1 MESNMD
7 RSEILSELEAMFGT
21 SRDEDITA
29 AIEMD
34 DYGDYDD
41 VVAIP
46 LNHPNR
52 FQILK
57 NIGNNLGTR
66 FEYEGSIEDLHHA
79 IEVTEMAIA
88 AMPPDQPA
96 EDQADVLAEL
106 GHWLNT
112 MFTHAKSMD
121 SLNRSVQIT
130 EQALD
135 MLPELEYD
143 SERAALQGDLA
154 TRLYD
159 RHEETGSIPD
169 LVRAIEL
176 TGKAIKATPEW
187 GSYPDRGGLLENLR
201 DWLVQWFEK
210 SGHIDELDTLQV
222 DKLDQTLDQ
231 TIEVINT
238 AIEAMPS
245 DHPHLHPL
253 LNNLGTRL
261 LKRFLLTA
269 SMKDLNRAVEVAEQA
284 VAAMPPHLRP
294 VALLNLGSQLGA
306 RFELS
311 GSLEDL
317 DNGIK
322 ATEEVLVVIT
332 EKHTSRWKV
341 LGNLAHQLS
350 RRFDQTRSE
359 EDLNRAVETC
369 ELALKA
375 ARSQDALVAGLIH
388 LGACLNRRFQ
398 LTGAINDI
406 DRAIQATEEAVSA
419 TPTANHER
427 ANWLHNLGASLGSR
441 FEKTGL
447 RRDLDQAIEYTEM
460 AVSGTS
466 LDHPSFADKTYGLST
481 FLIQRFRQNNIDQD
495 LERSLVLCKEGWG
508 SQRSRPSARILVAWR
523 AALILAT
530 RSEWREADAL
540 LKDAVKL
547 LPAVSPR
554 YLKDEDKQAMISSFS
569 GLASLAAAAT
579 LNAGGGGEQ
588 ALEILELGRGVVN
601 GLLLEMRTDISDL
614 EARYPDLAEQ
624 FRVRRDALDSP
635 VDVAAHSISSLDDV
649 GVSAASR
656 LNWRHETT
664 QRFDE
669 TVSAIR
675 AQPGFERFLLPP
687 TADEM
692 MAAAKLGPIVVI
704 NLSSYRCDAFLV
716 QSHQITVLELPD
728 LNVESAQEHA
738 KQIRLGRQSGAP
750 RQTRAMLEWL
760 WGVAAKPILKRLGF
774 EKHPAEWPRIW
785 WIPTGVIS
793 NLPIHAAG
801 IHTKDST
808 ETVLDRVMSSY
819 SLSIKTLIYA
829 RRHGAPESL
838 GAGRILLC
846 SMPNTPSQ
854 RTLPFALK
862 ETNLVK
868 GLCPSLQLSAIEP
881 PRNKEAILEHLRTSD
896 MFHFAGHGL
905 SNPTKP
911 LQSYLLLD
919 DWSQDPLTVACLRDS
934 RLQVK
939 APFLSY
945 LSACET
951 GANDASKLVDE
962 GIHLVSACQVAG
974 FRHVVG
980 TLWAASDKHCLDI
993 AKVFYE
999 TLRDEGITDRS
1010 VCLGLHLAV
1019 RALRDIEMELSHNE
1033 MEGREGRRDAME
1045 DGNGLTVDSDLVQE
1059 SMISLETMNRAHNGR
1074 NVIMIEEDEEMYLL
1088 HWIPYVHFGV

>member
-1 MESNMD
+1 MD
-7 RSEILSELEAMFGT
+7 RSEILSEFEAMFGT

-34 DYGDYDD
+34 NYGDYDD
-41 VVAIP
+41 VAAIP
-46 LNHPNR
+46 LDHPNR

-66 FEYEGSIEDLHHA
+66 FEYEGSVEDLHHA

-88 AMPPDQPA
+88 AMPPEQPA

-106 GHWLNT
+106 GHWHYT
-112 MFTHAKSMD
+112 MFTHTKSID
-121 SLNRSVQIT
+121 SLNRSIQIT
-130 EQALD
+130 EQALAT
-135 MLPELEYD
+135 LPELENV

-154 TRLYD
+154 ARLYD
-159 RHEETGSIPD
+159 RHEESGSIPD

-187 GSYPDRGGLLENLR
+187 GAYPDRGGLLENLR

-210 SGHIDELDTLQV
+210 SGHIDELDTLQL
-222 DKLDQTLDQ
+222 DKLDQTLEQ

-261 LKRFLLTA
+261 LKRFLLTG
-269 SMKDLNRAVEVAEQA
+269 SMKDLNRAVEVAELA
-284 VAAMPPHLRP
+284 IAAIPPHLRP

-306 RFELS
+306 RFDLS
-311 GSLEDL
+311 GSWEDL
-317 DNGIK
+317 ENGIK
-322 ATEEVLVVIT
+322 ATEEALVGIT
-332 EKHTSRWKV
+332 EEHTSRWKI
-341 LGNLAHQLS
+341 LSNLAHQLS
-350 RRFDQTRSE
+350 RRFERTSSE
-359 EDLNRAVETC
+359 EDLNRAVETS

-375 ARSQDALVAGLIH
+375 ARGQDVVTCLIH
-388 LGACLNRRFQ
+388 LGTSLNRRFQ
-398 LTGAINDI
+398 HAGVISDI
-406 DRAIQATEEAVSA
+406 DRAIQVTEEAVAA
-419 TPTANHER
+419 TPTTNYER
-427 ANWLHNLGASLGSR
+427 ASWLHNLGASLGSR

-447 RRDLDQAIEYTEM
+447 RKDLDQAIEYTDM

-466 LDHPSFADKTYGLST
+466 LDHPSFADKAYGLST
-481 FLIQRFRQNNIDQD
+481 LLIWRFRQTNIDQD
-495 LERSLVLCKEGWG
+495 LEKSLVLCKEGWS
-508 SQRSRPSARILVAWR
+508 SQRSRPSARILSAWR
-523 AALILAT
+523 AALILTT
-530 RSEWREADAL
+530 RLEWSEADTL

-554 YLKDEDKQAMISSFS
+554 YLKDDEKQTMISSFS

-614 EARYPDLAEQ
+614 EARYPELAEQ
-624 FRVRRDALDSP
+624 FRLRRDALDSP
-635 VDVAAHSISSLDDV
+635 VDVAAHSISSLSDV

-669 TVSAIR
+669 TVETIR

-692 MAAAKLGPIVVI
+692 RAAAKPGPIVVI
-704 NLSSYRCDAFLV
+704 NISDYRSDAFLV
-716 QSHQITVLELPD
+716 QSHQITVLELPN
-728 LNVESAQEHA
+728 LSVESAEEHA

-750 RQTRAMLEWL
+750 RQTRATLEWL
-760 WGVAAKPILKRLGF
+760 WDVAAKPILKRLQF
-774 EKHPAEWPRIW
+774 EIHPAEWPRIW
-785 WIPTGVIS
+785 WVPTGVIS

-801 IHTKDST
+801 IHAKDST

-829 RRHGAPESL
+829 RRHSARETL
-838 GAGRILLC
+838 GGGRILLC
-846 SMPNTPSQ
+846 SMPTTPSQ
-854 RTLPFALK
+854 RTLPFAMK
-862 ETNLVK
+862 EANLVK
-868 GLCPSLQLSAIEP
+868 DLCPSLQLSAIEP

-896 MFHFAGHGL
+896 IFHFAGHGL

-934 RLQVK
+934 RLQAE

-1010 VCLGLHLAV
+1010 VCLGLHLAI
-1019 RALRDIEMELSHNE
+1019 RALRDIEMTLSHDE
-1033 MEGREGRRDAME
+1033 MAEERDDRQDAME
-1045 DGNGLTVDSDLVQE
+1045 DGNGLTEDSNLVHK
-1059 SMISLETMNRAHNGR
+1059 STISSLDTINRAHNER
-1074 NVIMIEEDEEMYLL
+1074 NAILIEEDEEVDLL